1 MCFPTVQQQLKRLR
15 LKRKEMQ
22 EQINRGKQLQAEEGL
37 EESLQEDLQKLEAT
51 LSKMDQS
58 TESQEKNLEV
68 RMFVKLNKITFH
80 RLHVYIVVRMQFRI
94 DFYFYFIFLLN
105 YLFKYF
111 LTLKQCP
118 SLLSGD
124 FSCLAGVWGPAGS
137 SEGVCE

>member
-68 RMFVKLNKITFH
+68 RMFVKLNKIKFH
-80 RLHVYIVVRMQFRI
+80 RLHVYIVFRMQFHI
-94 DFYFYFIFLLN
+94 DLYLFIFILLN
-105 YLFKYF
+105 YLFIFIKIF
-111 LTLKQCP
+111 
-118 SLLSGD
+118 SD
-124 FSCLAGVWGPAGS
+124 FETMSISVVRWL
-137 SEGVCE
+137 

>member
-68 RMFVKLNKITFH
+68 RMFVKLN
-80 RLHVYIVVRMQFRI
+80 
-94 DFYFYFIFLLN
+94 
-105 YLFKYF
+105 
-111 LTLKQCP
+111 
-118 SLLSGD
+118 
-124 FSCLAGVWGPAGS
+124 
-137 SEGVCE
+137 